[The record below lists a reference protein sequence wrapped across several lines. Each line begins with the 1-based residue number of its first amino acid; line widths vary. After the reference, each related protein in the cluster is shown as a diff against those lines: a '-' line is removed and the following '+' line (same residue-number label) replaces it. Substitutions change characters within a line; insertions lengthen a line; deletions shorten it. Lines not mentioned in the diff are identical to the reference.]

1 MIRTVCLN
9 PAFDKTVQV
18 SSFTIDAVNR
28 ITELRW
34 DAGGKGIN
42 VSKVIHELGGT
53 SVAYALLAGSTGHAI
68 EQAVRASG
76 IELVVQW
83 VEGETRTNLKIVDST
98 LHTNTDVNEPGPQVT
113 ENDLEGLL
121 ARLAGDISAGDI
133 VILSGSLPKDTTPH
147 TYGNWV
153 RVCNEAG
160 ARVFLDAD
168 GNALSAGISA
178 GPDLIK
184 PNDHEL
190 SELVG
195 RKLTTTGELASAA
208 RELMGQGVGQVVVSR
223 GSQGALF
230 VSPEATI
237 CAGSPKVIV
246 GSTVGAG
253 DSMMA
258 AIAYATS
265 EGLGANE
272 MARLASATG
281 AANVMQSG
289 TQAAPRA
296 LIDSLLDQVTIQQ
309 L

>member
-1 MIRTVCLN
+1 LIRTVCLN
-9 PAFDKTVQV
+9 PALDKTVQV
-18 SSFTIDAVNR
+18 PSFTVDAVNR
-28 ITELRW
+28 ITKLRR

-42 VSKVIHELGGT
+42 VSKVIRELGGA

-83 VEGETRTNLKIVDST
+83 VDGETRTNLKIVDPV
-98 LHTNTDVNEPGPQVT
+98 LYTNTDVNEPGPKIT
-113 ENDLEGLL
+113 KDDLEGLL
-121 ARLAGDISAGDI
+121 ALLVGDVSGGDI
-133 VILSGSLPKDTTPH
+133 VVLSGSLPRGAAPD
-147 TYGNWV
+147 TYGTWT
-153 RVCNEAG
+153 RACAEAG

-168 GNALSAGISA
+168 GDALVAGISA

-195 RKLTTTGELASAA
+195 RELTTTGELASAA
-208 RELMGQGVGQVVVSR
+208 RELMGQDVGQVVVSR
-223 GSQGALF
+223 GSEGALF
-230 VSPEATI
+230 VSPGDTI
-237 CAGSPKVIV
+237 CASSPKVVV

-258 AIAYATS
+258 AIAFAAT
-265 EGLGANE
+265 EGLDAHE
-272 MARLASATG
+272 TARLASATG

-289 TQAAPRA
+289 TQAAPRT
-296 LIDSLLDQVTIQQ
+296 LVDCLLDQVTLQQ